1 MFKFM
6 SHFKFLVVPL
16 ALMLVA
22 MVAIFGFG
30 CGMFPDS
37 GGDTSAK
44 LQTVNKAIAQAVVLA
59 YQSGGNQL
67 AYQQVDKAVAD
78 GKLTPE
84 QAAQLKAAA
93 DKGIAALQEVA
104 NSSDAATPTATAPPA
119 ATSTA
124 AAPLSTGP

>member
-67 AYQQVDKAVAD
+67 PVMLPTLKEPLIKGARVMIRSGIRDMKAS
-78 GKLTPE
+78 K
-84 QAAQLKAAA
+84 
-93 DKGIAALQEVA
+93 
-104 NSSDAATPTATAPPA
+104 
-119 ATSTA
+119 
-124 AAPLSTGP
+124 